1 MFKTDFIL
9 DNLLVSR
16 ILPPLV
22 PPCKGGKQENPV
34 LFIKGETRKSSSLY
48 KGEKQENPVLFIKG
62 GNKKIQ
68 FSLYRGETRK
78 SSPLYKGEKQQN
90 VYLVGRNFCSGINH
104 PILFK
109 TDFCILD
116 NLLVSRILPPLVP
129 PYKGGK
135 QENPVLFIQGRNKK
149 IQSSL

>member
-1 MFKTDFIL
+1 LFKTDFIL

-62 GNKKIQ
+62 
-68 FSLYRGETRK
+68 ETRK
-78 SSPLYKGEKQQN
+78 SSSLYKGE
-90 VYLVGRNFCSGINH
+90 
-104 PILFK
+104 
-109 TDFCILD
+109 
-116 NLLVSRILPPLVP
+116 
-129 PYKGGK
+129 K
-135 QENPVLFIQGRNKK
+135 QENPVLFIKGRNKK
-149 IQSSL
+149 I

>member
-1 MFKTDFIL
+1 LFKTDFIL

-68 FSLYRGETRK
+68 F
-78 SSPLYKGEKQQN
+78 
-90 VYLVGRNFCSGINH
+90 
-104 PILFK
+104 
-109 TDFCILD
+109 
-116 NLLVSRILPPLVP
+116 PPLS
-129 PYKGGK
+129 KGRVRVGS
-135 QENPVLFIQGRNKK
+135 K
-149 IQSSL
+149 IFDISIMTFQIPSNSIG